1 MKNRTEILTHL
12 GEEREKYFNA
22 VAPPIIQT
30 SNFKFDTI
38 ADLKKA
44 FEYERGHHLYSRGN
58 NPTVTMCAKKIAALE
73 GAEDALL
80 VGSGAAAIANSVI
93 ANVSAGDHIVCV
105 QNAYSWANH
114 LMENLLP
121 RFGVTT
127 TFVDGSDIE
136 NFKNAIQPNTK
147 ILFLESPT
155 SLVMDLQDLKAVVKL
170 VAEKSGQAKANNLIT
185 IMDNSYGSPL
195 NNTPIKWGID
205 IVFHSATKYIGGHSD
220 TVAGVICSS
229 KAMIDKI
236 FASEFMTLGNILSPQ
251 NAWLLIR
258 GLRTLPIR
266 VKQAAKTTKKI
277 IKFLEKHPKVDRIIY
292 PHHKSHPQY
301 KLAKKQM
308 PQPMSLFSVTFKT
321 DDIFK
326 LEKFVDD
333 LNYFLIA
340 VSWGGHE
347 SLALPI
353 QARQKGGFIQLVRFY
368 IGLEEA
374 EVLISDIEQAL
385 DKLKI

>member
-1 MKNRTEILTHL
+1 MKNETEILTHL

-22 VAPPIIQT
+22 IAPPIIQT

-44 FEYERGHHLYSRGN
+44 FDYERGSHLYSRGN

-73 GAEDALL
+73 GSEDALL
-80 VGSGAAAIANSVI
+80 VGSGAAAISNSVI
-93 ANVSAGDHIVCV
+93 ANVNAGDHIICV
-105 QNAYSWANH
+105 QNAYAWANK

-127 TFVDGSDIE
+127 TFVDGSDID
-136 NFKNAIQPNTK
+136 NFKNAIQLNTK
-147 ILFLESPT
+147 VIFLESPT
-155 SLVMDLQDLKAVVKL
+155 SLVMELQDLKAVVKL
-170 VAEKSGQAKANNLIT
+170 AKANNIIT
-185 IMDNSYGSPL
+185 IMDHSYASPL
-195 NNTPIKWGID
+195 NNKPIKWGID

-220 TVAGVICSS
+220 TVAGVICST

-236 FASEFMTLGNILSPQ
+236 FESEFMTLGNIVSPQ
-251 NAWLLIR
+251 DAWLLMR

-277 IKFLEKHPKVDRIIY
+277 IKFLENHPKVDRILY

-308 PQPMSLFSVTFKT
+308 PQKMSLFSVIFKT
-321 DDIFK
+321 DDMTK
-326 LEKFVDD
+326 LEKFIED
-333 LNYFLIA
+333 LQCFLIA
-340 VSWGGHE
+340 VSWGGYE

-353 QARQKGGFIQLVRFY
+353 SAIYKDGTLNLVRFY
-368 IGLEEA
+368 IGLEDA
-374 EVLISDIEQAL
+374 GILVSDIEQAL
-385 DKLKI
+385 VKMEL